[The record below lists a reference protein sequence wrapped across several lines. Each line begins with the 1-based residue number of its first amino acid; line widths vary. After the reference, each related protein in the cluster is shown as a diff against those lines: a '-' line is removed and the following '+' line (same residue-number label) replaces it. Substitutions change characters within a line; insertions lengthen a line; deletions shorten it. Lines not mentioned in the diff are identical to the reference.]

1 VGRGPLNCL
10 ACPAGGMIITAMAFG
25 PGWLPAGAAYDQA
38 GPRPSWV
45 ALSQVALVAVTDAC
59 AVASSACH
67 VARSDTASVLV
78 SLAGT
83 GRSNVFIGEDVEAE
97 LPEALQKVAAD
108 MGNPL
113 ADAER
118 ALSRIVTRIRVVPLQ
133 MGDYLNPAI
142 AAIRRCDPAPPAA
155 TRMTWARR
163 RSRRFSRPRSSSART
178 ACSTG
183 SAWRFPP
190 TGGPRRPPACWSLP
204 SMTQPSK
211 TLPTPQR
218 SAPGCCSG

>member
-1 VGRGPLNCL
+1 
-10 ACPAGGMIITAMAFG
+10 
-25 PGWLPAGAAYDQA
+25 
-38 GPRPSWV
+38 V

-108 MGNPL
+108 MGIPL

-142 AAIRRCDPAPPAA
+142 AAIRRCDPELPRAARGDPDGVRRGHRAGRRRTGARYLRRAERPQGRVPGGAAPCIPRG
-155 TRMTWARR
+155 TDARR
-163 RSRRFSRPRSSSART
+163 IRRAAASR
-178 ACSTG
+178 
-183 SAWRFPP
+183 
-190 TGGPRRPPACWSLP
+190 
-204 SMTQPSK
+204 
-211 TLPTPQR
+211 
-218 SAPGCCSG
+218 